1 MLLSAGPGTAKAWNV
16 RTRNVIRSWDCGFA
30 LCSAFLPGD
39 KIVVLGTKEGTLEMF
54 DLPSSTIVDN
64 VKAHEG
70 HLWSCQVSP
79 DGKGLVTGS
88 ADKTVK
94 FWSIDVVSE
103 NVPDSEVPPSPTV
116 ADTPTPTFLN
126 SYKR

>member
-1 MLLSAGPGTAKAWNV
+1 M
-16 RTRNVIRSWDCGFA
+16 
-30 LCSAFLPGD
+30 
-39 KIVVLGTKEGTLEMF
+39 VLGTKEGTLEMF

-103 NVPDSEVPPSPTV
+103 NVPDSEVPPSPPV